1 MDKLAM
7 RNVPKALILLFLT
20 LVCAP
25 AILAVPAASPQ
36 GSEPHKLRQATRV
49 QVARSLQHQ
58 SHPLNDKRQAVGS
71 SVPSSCGVASA
82 FQLAVINQ
90 DGSVS
95 GNYAS
100 VIEPLETN
108 FYRYMSWTSNATAAE
123 VFRFDSQCRLVDS
136 QGYKADAV
144 WTTSALQSPIW
155 LDSEELHIDYNG
167 VYGDCKSQ
175 DGMLVCS
182 FAPAGEMSLCDYGDV
197 RPHHLAGARSDLT
210 SKSPGFDG
218 CN

>member
-1 MDKLAM
+1 M
-7 RNVPKALILLFLT
+7 T
-20 LVCAP
+20 
-25 AILAVPAASPQ
+25 
-36 GSEPHKLRQATRV
+36 
-49 QVARSLQHQ
+49 
-58 SHPLNDKRQAVGS
+58 NDKQSDLPCLRKSGGHLVRIEIVLRNADAFCVIHR
-71 SVPSSCGVASA
+71 SCGVASA